1 MRWIC
6 TSIVTLAIVT
16 LALPLAAQGESLPD
30 GGATAPEVASALRH
44 AGYPADPI
52 ADRAGAPVVRSS
64 TGKLLFNVNFYQCSK
79 ELRCASIQ
87 FIAEHRHRGVAPAI
101 IATWNR
107 EKHFGRAFQ
116 DRNGLSWVAMDV
128 ETSRGMTTEALAAN
142 ISRWILVLNGFES
155 FLKE

>member
-6 TSIVTLAIVT
+6 TLIVT
-16 LALPLAAQGESLPD
+16 LALPLAAHGEGLPD
-30 GGATAPEVASALRH
+30 GGVTAPEVASALRH

-52 ADRAGAPVVRSS
+52 ADHAGAPVVHSS
-64 TGKLLFNVNFYQCSK
+64 TGKVLFNVNFYQCST

-87 FIAEHRHRGVAPAI
+87 FIAEYRRKGVAPAI
-101 IATWNR
+101 IAAWNR

-128 ETSRGMTTEALAAN
+128 ETSHGMTTAALAAN
-142 ISRWILVLNGFES
+142 VSRWITVLSGFEG

>member
-1 MRWIC
+1 MRWIYAL
-6 TSIVTLAIVT
+6 IVTLI
-16 LALPLAAQGESLPD
+16 LPLAVRAESLPD
-30 GGATAPEVASALRH
+30 GGVTAPEVASALRK
-44 AGYPADPI
+44 AGYPADQI
-52 ADRAGAPVVRSS
+52 ADRTGTPLVHSS
-64 TGKLLFNVNFYQCSK
+64 TGKILFNVYFYQCGP

-87 FIAEHRHRGVAPAI
+87 FIAEYRHRGVPPAV
-101 IATWNR
+101 IAAWNR

-142 ISRWILVLNGFES
+142 IGRWVTVLTGFES